1 MSEAKIEFEMTDRNI
16 HKFFF
21 HFATAVLLTAAVGC
35 TSESGIVAGPGEGD
49 PVRVGAEVARQINT
63 RGYQESGKVT
73 YGIYYLTYP
82 LNSGESNV
90 ANVNF
95 NVEGSTPGVGMVI
108 VPPGKELKWID
119 VGGSTPTFY
128 LDNVKA
134 DYVDAAESTLTDIVF
149 NEDNPFVAG
158 LFDLDQEQPAN
169 DLLWGS
175 SMVSHGVKTVNFD
188 LHHYMSRVR
197 VQVSVDRENE
207 KEDGDLDLEGATVSI
222 SSLVHKPYSYNRL
235 NGTMSLGESPAYAAL
250 NMVEEGVDW
259 AKIEDVDKDG
269 INDIYTTADF
279 VLPPQGLLENEL
291 RPVLTITL
299 KNGSTYSGIL
309 PHAMEIVDEAHPS
322 GGYPV
327 ALYFLKEYILTIR
340 TVITEEPPTLAFMP
354 VKVVEWV
361 DKGDFTIEA
370 HQAGIY
376 TAEEFRKL
384 INYYGTNNEYQLVR
398 YGKLNEETGKWV
410 FDFFHSVMLN
420 YNEING
426 CMKDRSSGQKDF
438 SFNFNGYSVY
448 ILRPGD
454 TEPKETTPGELY
466 RIVNGTV

>member
-1 MSEAKIEFEMTDRNI
+1 MRQKIEFEMTDRNI
-16 HKFFF
+16 HKVFIR
-21 HFATAVLLTAAVGC
+21 FATAVLLTAAVGC
-35 TSESGIVAGPGEGD
+35 TSESGTVAGPGEGE
-49 PVRVGAEVARQINT
+49 PVRVGADVARQIYT
-63 RGYQESGKVT
+63 RGYQDSGKVT

-82 LNSGESNV
+82 LNSGDNNV

-108 VPPGKELKWID
+108 VPPDKELKWID

-134 DYVDAAESTLTDIVF
+134 EYGNDESTLTDIVF
-149 NEDNPFVAG
+149 DEEKNPFVAG
-158 LFDLDQEQPAN
+158 LFDLDVDHPDN

-207 KEDGDLDLEGATVSI
+207 KEDGDLDLEGAMVSI

-235 NGTMSLGESPAYAAL
+235 NGTMSLGDSPSYADL
-250 NMVEEGVDW
+250 NMVTEKINW
-259 AKIEDVDKDG
+259 ANIEDVDKDG
-269 INDIYTTADF
+269 FNDIYTTADF
-279 VLPPQGLLENEL
+279 VLPPQGLLENDL
-291 RPVLTITL
+291 RPVLTIKL
-299 KNGSTYSGIL
+299 KNGNTYSGIL

-376 TAEEFRKL
+376 TAEEFKKL
-384 INYYGTNNEYQLVR
+384 VSYYSDNNEYQLVR
-398 YGKLNEETGKWV
+398 YGKLNEETNEWV
-410 FDFFHSVMLN
+410 FDFFHSVILN
-420 YNEING
+420 YDEIYG
-426 CMKDRSSGQKDF
+426 CMKDRNKGQKNFSF
-438 SFNFNGYSVY
+438 SFNGYKVY

-454 TEPKETTPGELY
+454 TEPQATTPEGLY
-466 RIVNGTV
+466 NIVNGK

>member
-1 MSEAKIEFEMTDRNI
+1 MTDRNI
-16 HKFFF
+16 HKVFIR
-21 HFATAVLLTAAVGC
+21 FATAVLLTAAVGC
-35 TSESGIVAGPGEGD
+35 TPESGMVAGPGEGE
-49 PVRVGAEVARQINT
+49 PVRIGAEVARQIHT
-63 RGYQESGKVT
+63 RGYQASGKVT
-73 YGIYYLTYP
+73 DGIYYLTYL
-82 LNSGESNV
+82 LNSGEYNV

-95 NVEGSTPGVGMVI
+95 NVAGSTPGVGMVI
-108 VPPGKELKWID
+108 VPPDNKELKWID
-119 VGGSTPTFY
+119 VGGGSTPTFY

-134 DYVDAAESTLTDIVF
+134 DYIDAAESTLTEIVF

-158 LFDLDQEQPAN
+158 FFDLEEEHPAN

-197 VQVSVDRENE
+197 VQVTVDRENE
-207 KEDGDLDLEGATVSI
+207 KEEGDLDLEGATVSI

-235 NGTMSLGESPAYAAL
+235 NGTMSLGEDPEYKT
-250 NMVEEGVDW
+250 MVMVNNEEPGW
-259 AKIEDVDKDG
+259 ADKKDDDGDGHNDV
-269 INDIYTTADF
+269 YTTFDF
-279 VLPPQGLLENEL
+279 VLPPQGLLENEG
-291 RPVLTITL
+291 RPVLTISL

-376 TAEEFRKL
+376 TAEEFKKL
-384 INYYGTNNEYQLVR
+384 ISYYSSNNEYQLVR
-398 YGKLNEETGKWV
+398 YGKLDEETDQWV
-410 FDFFHSVMLN
+410 FDFFHSVTLN
-420 YNEING
+420 YNEIHG
-426 CMKDRSSGQKDF
+426 LMKDRSRGQKDF
-438 SFNFNGYSVY
+438 SFSFNGYSVY
-448 ILRPGD
+448 ILRPGE
-454 TEPKETTPGELY
+454 TEAKETTPWGLY
-466 RIVNGTV
+466 NIVKGTE

>member
-1 MSEAKIEFEMTDRNI
+1 MINRNT
-16 HKFFF
+16 HKVFIR
-21 HFATAVLLTAAVGC
+21 FATAVLLTAAVGC
-35 TSESGIVAGPGEGD
+35 TSESGTVAGPGDGE
-49 PVRVGAEVARQINT
+49 PVRVGAEVARQIYT
-63 RGYQESGKVT
+63 RSYQESGKVM
-73 YGIYYLTYP
+73 YGIYSLTYP

-108 VPPGKELKWID
+108 VPPDKELKWID
-119 VGGSTPTFY
+119 VGGSTPTFC

-134 DYVDAAESTLTDIVF
+134 EYGDETESTLTEIVF
-149 NEDNPFVAG
+149 NDENPFVAG
-158 LFDLDQEQPAN
+158 IFDLEAEHPAN

-197 VQVSVDRENE
+197 VQVTVDRENE

-235 NGTMSLGESPAYAAL
+235 NGTMSLGDNPSYADL
-250 NMVEEGVDW
+250 DMVTDEINW
-259 AKIEDVDKDG
+259 AKIEDVDKDDV
-269 INDIYTTADF
+269 NDIYTTADF

-299 KNGSTYSGIL
+299 KNGNKYSGIL

-384 INYYGTNNEYQLVR
+384 VNYYKDNNEYQLVR
-398 YGKLNEETGKWV
+398 YGKLNEETGMWA
-410 FDFFHSVMLN
+410 FDFFHSVILY
-420 YNEING
+420 YNEIHG
-426 CMKDRSSGQKDF
+426 CMKDRSNKQKDF

-448 ILRPGD
+448 ILKPGD
-454 TEPKETTPGELY
+454 TEPQATTPWELY
-466 RIVNGTV
+466 DIVNGK

>member
-1 MSEAKIEFEMTDRNI
+1 MINRDI
-16 HKFFF
+16 HKVFIR
-21 HFATAVLLTAAVGC
+21 FATAVLLTAAVGC
-35 TSESGIVAGPGEGD
+35 TSGSGTIADPEDGE
-49 PVRVGAEVARQINT
+49 PVLVGAEVARQIHT
-63 RGYQESGKVT
+63 RDYQESGKVL
-73 YGIYYLTYP
+73 YGIYYMTYP

-95 NVEGSTPGVGMVI
+95 NVAGSTPGVGIVV
-108 VPPGKELKWID
+108 VPPDKELKWID
-119 VGGSTPTFY
+119 VGGSTPTFC
-128 LDNVKA
+128 LDNVMA
-134 DYVDAAESTLTDIVF
+134 EYGDETESTLTEIVF
-149 NEDNPFVAG
+149 NDENPFVAG
-158 LFDLDQEQPAN
+158 LFDLKDEHPAN

-197 VQVSVDRENE
+197 VQVTVDRENE

-235 NGTMSLGESPAYAAL
+235 NGTMSLGDKPTYADL
-250 NMVEEGVDW
+250 DMVTEEIDW
-259 AKIEDVDKDG
+259 AKIEDVDNDG
-269 INDIYTTADF
+269 IKDIYTTADF

-299 KNGSTYSGIL
+299 KNGNKYSGIL
-309 PHAMEIVDEAHPS
+309 PHAMEIEDAAHPS

-376 TAEEFRKL
+376 TAEEFKKL
-384 INYYGTNNEYQLVR
+384 VSYYGDNNEYQLVR
-398 YGKLNEETGKWV
+398 YGKLNAENNRWT
-410 FDFFHSVMLN
+410 FDFFHSVTLN
-420 YNEING
+420 YNDIYG
-426 CMKDRSSGQKDF
+426 CMNDRSKGQKNF

-454 TEPKETTPGELY
+454 TTPQATTPEGLY
-466 RIVNGTV
+466 DIVKGK

>member
-1 MSEAKIEFEMTDRNI
+1 MRQKIEFEMTDRNI
-16 HKFFF
+16 HKVFIR
-21 HFATAVLLTAAVGC
+21 FATAVLLTAAVGC
-35 TSESGIVAGPGEGD
+35 TSESGTVADPREGE

-63 RGYQESGKVT
+63 RGYMESGKVT
-73 YGIYYLTYP
+73 DGIYYLTYP
-82 LNSGESNV
+82 LNSGDSNV
-90 ANVNF
+90 ASVNF

-108 VPPGKELKWID
+108 VPPDKELKWID

-134 DYVDAAESTLTDIVF
+134 EYGDEAESTLTEIVF
-149 NEDNPFVAG
+149 DEEKNPFVAG
-158 LFDLDQEQPAN
+158 RFNLEDEHPAN

-197 VQVSVDRENE
+197 VQVTVDRENE

-235 NGTMSLGESPAYAAL
+235 NGTMSLGDDPLYEDL
-250 NMVEEGVDW
+250 DMVTEEIVW
-259 AKIEDVDKDG
+259 ANIEDVNDDG
-269 INDIYTTADF
+269 VNDIYTTADF
-279 VLPPQGLLENEL
+279 VLPPQGLLENES
-291 RPVLTITL
+291 RPVLTIKL
-299 KNGSTYSGIL
+299 QNGNTYSGIL
-309 PHAMEIVDEAHPS
+309 PHAMEIEDAAHPS

-354 VKVVEWV
+354 VKVAEWV

-376 TAEEFRKL
+376 TAEEFKKL
-384 INYYGTNNEYQLVR
+384 VSYYKDNNEYQLVR
-398 YGKLNEETGKWV
+398 YGWLNEETDEWV
-410 FDFFHSVMLN
+410 FDFFHSVTLN
-420 YNEING
+420 YNDIYG
-426 CMKDRSSGQKDF
+426 CMNDRGKEQKNF

-448 ILRPGD
+448 ILMPG
-454 TEPKETTPGELY
+454 ETTPQATNSVALY
-466 RIVNGTV
+466 NIVNGK